1 MAIWCILFAVVVAQI
16 FVITWMQKKKCDER
30 EAAGLPRD
38 PVDYSM
44 SGEYHAAGEEIHAE
58 NGLQDMTDR
67 ENIYFQYLL

>member
-1 MAIWCILFAVVVAQI
+1 
-16 FVITWMQKKKCDER
+16 MQKKKCDDR
-30 EAAGLPRD
+30 EAAGLPRN
-38 PVDYSM
+38 PIDYSM